1 MKRFILL
8 VIVAALAAAGIV
20 YGLRYAAHTTP
31 VEITALLS
39 RGTIIF
45 VHVPSFNRTRDDWH
59 SCDLY
64 QLYREPAVQD
74 FLGKPL
80 SQLPKRDAASQIVGE
95 VEQLDVK
102 DAFVAVTSIENNNPR
117 FSAGFRFRG
126 GQSDAEKIVG
136 RWRSLLVR
144 DPSVRETVQYEQHNI
159 EIVGAAPNSIATVYD
174 GSWFFASND
183 LAELKAILDRV
194 DHRARDR
201 ETTLQADKQFRAA
214 MAHMPSS
221 YALLFYLQP
230 KTFTERL
237 ATLPG
242 PIGQQV
248 AATQQ
253 AGLNQLRSVCG
264 TTRFERGKIHDVIF
278 AGLPRASADAPL
290 TRSSVQLGTADTF
303 LFLANLLN
311 FEKLATANQTAGLT
325 PFGGWFRK
333 VYDASARAGITLD
346 DWKAAFEPEAGSLGD
361 WPENAHWPSLVVTI
375 PVKDPTR
382 ATKIVKALMTAIDE
396 DAPWASAEKEGV
408 NYFYM
413 QSPASLIAFT
423 PTIALSNQRLVAGI
437 DSASVEAAMKR
448 TVAPDGR
455 KSSTLLAN
463 SSSYKDAA
471 RSLPAPTSFSA
482 YIDTKLLYSR
492 LDAAVRPIFLMT
504 AAFMPAVSEHVDAA
518 KLPDPQV
525 VTRHLSPIV
534 CSQYYDRDGYVA
546 ESVGPV
552 TFNQGAIGIGLP
564 IIVWAMTHEHGH

>member
-1 MKRFILL
+1 MKRLL
-8 VIVAALAAAGIV
+8 VLVIAAAVIAAGIV
-20 YGLRYAAHTTP
+20 YGLRYATRTTP
-31 VEITALLS
+31 IEATALLPRS
-39 RGTIIF
+39 TILL
-45 VHVPSFNRTRDDWH
+45 VHLPSFSRTRDDWH
-59 SCDLY
+59 SSDLY

-80 SQLPKRDAASQIVGE
+80 SRLPKRDVSSQIFRE
-95 VEQLDVK
+95 IEQLDLK

-117 FSAGFRFRG
+117 FAAGFRFRG
-126 GQSDAEKIVG
+126 SQSDSEKIVG
-136 RWRSLLVR
+136 RWRAELVR

-183 LAELKAILDRV
+183 LSELKAILDRA
-194 DHRARDR
+194 DHRTQDR
-201 ETTLQADKQFRAA
+201 ETTLQADNEFRAA

-221 YALLFYLQP
+221 YSLLFYLQP
-230 KTFTERL
+230 KTFTEKL

-278 AGLPRASADAPL
+278 AGLPRVSPDISL
-290 TRSSVQLGTADTF
+290 TRSSVQLATTDTF

-311 FEKLATANQTAGLT
+311 FERLGAADQTAGLT
-325 PFGGWFRK
+325 PLGGWFRK
-333 VYDASARAGITLD
+333 VYDVSARAGITLD

-382 ATKIVKALMTAIDE
+382 ATKIVKTLMTAIDE
-396 DAPWASAEKEGV
+396 DASWTSAEKEGV

-413 QSPASLIAFT
+413 RLPASLIAFT
-423 PTIALSNQRLVAGI
+423 PTIAWSNQRLIAGI
-437 DSASVEAAMKR
+437 DSGSVEAAMKR
-448 TVAPDGR
+448 TLEPDAR
-455 KSSTLLAN
+455 KSSPPLAN
-463 SSSYKDAA
+463 SSVYKDAA
-471 RSLPAPTSFSA
+471 RSLPAPTSFFA

-492 LDAAVRPIFLMT
+492 LDAAVRPILLMT
-504 AAFMPAVSEHVDAA
+504 AAFMPAISEHVDAG
-518 KLPDPQV
+518 KLPDPKV

-546 ESVGPV
+546 ESIGPV
-552 TFNQGAIGIGLP
+552 TFNQGAIGVGLP
-564 IIVWAMTHEHGH
+564 IILWAMTHQPWH